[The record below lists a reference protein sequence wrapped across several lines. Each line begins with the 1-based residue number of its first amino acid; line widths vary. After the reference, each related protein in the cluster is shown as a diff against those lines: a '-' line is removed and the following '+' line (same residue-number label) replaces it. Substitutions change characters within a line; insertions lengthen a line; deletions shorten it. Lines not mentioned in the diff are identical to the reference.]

1 MKEWKEILMSILLP
15 IVFVWV
21 VFGFLEW
28 LYEDVD
34 LEKCVYDDFQTE
46 DCVKLKQL
54 IKSKYIKVEEIKLK

>member
-1 MKEWKEILMSILLP
+1 MKDWQDILKAILLP

-21 VFGFLEW
+21 VFGFIEW

-46 DCVKLKQL
+46 DCVKLKQI
-54 IKSKYIKVEEIKLK
+54 IKSNYIKVERIERK